1 MNVVSVVTAL
11 ITGLSVTLIV
21 IGLGSIRSD
30 DQVKVRLAEYG
41 LRGSSLTDLEL
52 ERSFWA
58 RVVKPSLQRLARRL
72 ASLAPQATLARTRK
86 QLELAGNPG
95 GMRALDFI
103 GIRALAAVGT
113 AVLMFVV
120 ISGLAHSVGAGLLLG
135 LLLGALGY
143 MLPTLWL
150 GGRVRSRKTEIL
162 RSLPDALDLLTISVE
177 AGLGF
182 DAALAKVVEKW
193 DNALT
198 QEFARVL
205 AEIRVGKLRREA
217 LRDMAERVE
226 VPELKSFV
234 AAVIQADQLGASIGR
249 ILHVQADQ
257 MRLKRRQ
264 RAEEIAQRAPLKML
278 FPLIF
283 LIFPALFIVLL
294 GPAIISIKT
303 SGVLKII

>member
-11 ITGLSVTLIV
+11 IIGLSVTLIV

>member
-11 ITGLSVTLIV
+11 IIGLSVTLIV

-86 QLELAGNPG
+86 QLELAGNPA

>member
-113 AVLMFVV
+113 AVLMFAV

-198 QEFARVL
+198 QEFGRVL